1 MNKANSVLTVAKFR
15 RRRKMH
21 GKIKTTGR
29 TFLLVLI
36 FNFLFNN
43 YAFCQQLAV
52 KRQTDGT
59 IKIHSTQSQTK
70 VRIAR
75 MVYCR
80 TIDELIKEEKDSLNR
95 LISENRYDEI
105 KDSIEII
112 EGLRQLKLEKC
123 K

>member
-1 MNKANSVLTVAKFR
+1 MQS
-15 RRRKMH
+15 
-21 GKIKTTGR
+21 KIKTIGCAFL
-29 TFLLVLI
+29 FLLI
-36 FNFLFNN
+36 ISFLFNS
-43 YAFCQQLAV
+43 YSFCQQLAV

-59 IKIHSTQSQTK
+59 IKIHNIPSQMK
-70 VRIAR
+70 IRIAR

-95 LISENRYDEI
+95 LISDNRYDEV

-112 EGLRQLKLEKC
+112 EGLRQLKMQKC